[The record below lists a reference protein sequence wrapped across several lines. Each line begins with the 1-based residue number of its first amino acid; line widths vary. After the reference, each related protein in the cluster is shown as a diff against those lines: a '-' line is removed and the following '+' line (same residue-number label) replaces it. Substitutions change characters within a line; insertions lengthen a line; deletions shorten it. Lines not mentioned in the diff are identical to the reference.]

1 MELKQAALAGLLGL
15 SSRRISQLAEEGI
28 AVRTGAGT
36 FDAAVTIQNYIRHQT
51 GKAGSAA
58 SALDLNV
65 ERARLA
71 KEQADGQ
78 SMKNAQLRGELL
90 DAEAVAQTWESI
102 IAEVRSAMLAVP
114 GRLRRRAGSALDSA
128 AIGLVDHEIR
138 EALTALANAD
148 ADQAA
153 RPREG
158 EAAAEDEALDM
169 D

>member
-1 MELKQAALAGLLGL
+1 MELKQVALAGLLGL

-28 AVRTGAGT
+28 AARTGPGT

-51 GKAGSAA
+51 GKAGNQA
-58 SALDLNV
+58 SALDLNT

-71 KEQADGQ
+71 KEQADAQ
-78 SMKNAQLRGELL
+78 ELKNAVTRGESL

-128 AIGLVDHEIR
+128 AISLVDHEIR
-138 EALTALANAD
+138 EALSALAD
-148 ADQAA
+148 DQAA

-158 EAAAEDEALDM
+158 EAAAEDETFDM